1 MKDFSKVIAGR
12 TLEYYDS
19 HHVYI
24 CDGVLVPSITRLLKF
39 KFPNKYGNVNKQVLK
54 RASQKGTAVHEAIQ
68 SFCETGE
75 EADLKEVRNFKFLQD
90 RYGFEVCENELP
102 VILFNDGKPI
112 GAGRLDMVIRM
123 NDKQGIADIK
133 RTFKLDKEYLAYQLN
148 LYRIACM
155 QSYNVNIDFLKG
167 IHLRED
173 TRKIVDI
180 PINETMTYELINEY
194 LEANK

>member
-1 MKDFSKVIAGR
+1 MNDFSKVINGR

-39 KFPNKYGNVNKQVLK
+39 KFPNKYGNVRKDVLK
-54 RASQKGTAVHEAIQ
+54 RASQKGTALHDAIEK
-68 SFCETGE
+68 FCQTGE

-133 RTFKLDKEYLAYQLN
+133 RTFKLDREYLAYQLN
-148 LYRIACM
+148 LYRLACM
-155 QSYNVNIDFLKG
+155 QSYGVSIDFLKG

-173 TRKIVDI
+173 TRKLVDI